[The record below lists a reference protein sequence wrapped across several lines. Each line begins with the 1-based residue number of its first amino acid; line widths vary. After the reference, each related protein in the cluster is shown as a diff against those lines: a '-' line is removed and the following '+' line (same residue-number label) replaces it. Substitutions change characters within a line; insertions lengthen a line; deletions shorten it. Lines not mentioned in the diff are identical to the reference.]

1 MCHYDEG
8 GIIMLIAA
16 FVILMLSGII
26 QSVNIPIVI
35 TPSAAFWF
43 LRKYWY
49 AECHIFISYTD
60 CHMLNVIM
68 PMEQSA

>member
-35 TPSAAFWF
+35 TPSAAF
-43 LRKYWY
+43 
-49 AECHIFISYTD
+49 
-60 CHMLNVIM
+60 
-68 PMEQSA
+68 